1 MRPAQ
6 GCNAGLALHKLLWH
20 TIYHS
25 EGQAD
30 RLRQLL
36 ETKGKKAM
44 ITTTIHRPTGISAAI
59 RDVFSAISAKL
70 AAIYGREGSAEP
82 KAAAWHYYAA

>member
-1 MRPAQ
+1 M
-6 GCNAGLALHKLLWH
+6 
-20 TIYHS
+20 T
-25 EGQAD
+25 
-30 RLRQLL
+30 
-36 ETKGKKAM
+36 TAM
-44 ITTTIHRPTGISAAI
+44 IHRPTGISAAI